1 MRGAFRVE
9 VALAGSVR
17 HAADGHTFL
26 PIPSPNFLISLRFR
40 SIRTPAELLLRFS
53 GQSFFSRQPLM
64 PQSLSPSSNASP
76 RSLRCLTAV
85 AALAASA
92 GAAWWLWVARPPPP
106 PSPPFVFRDGFEDP
120 TKTDDLFPGDATQ
133 PKKAPQQAPTGS
145 TGNTVAVTTERAHS
159 GRSALKFIA
168 APFDGRKASEAD
180 IEREG
185 LRFVK
190 GDDVWFS
197 AWYWLE
203 GTSEAST
210 VFLWDLESTALRNTP
225 GRRLFLQDGEMVASD
240 LGKWWTSKK
249 FRAATG
255 APKFPKDRWVEV
267 KIHLYLSDG
276 ADGRMQV
283 WQDRVKVLDEAG
295 KTLPRAK
302 TVYDRIQVGVTANTG
317 RTTTQTLFVDDVVLS
332 NRPL

>member
-1 MRGAFRVE
+1 
-9 VALAGSVR
+9 
-17 HAADGHTFL
+17 
-26 PIPSPNFLISLRFR
+26 
-40 SIRTPAELLLRFS
+40 
-53 GQSFFSRQPLM
+53 M
-64 PQSLSPSSNASP
+64 PQSLSPFSSASP
-76 RSLRCLTAV
+76 RWLRRLTAV
-85 AALAASA
+85 GAFSALAAIA
-92 GAAWWLWVARPPPP
+92 GAAWWLWAARPLPP
-106 PSPPFVFRDGFEDP
+106 PSPPFVFSDGFEDP
-120 TKTDDLFPGDATQ
+120 TKTDDLFPGDATRL
-133 PKKAPQQAPTGS
+133 KTASHQALEGS
-145 TGNTVAVTTERAHS
+145 ASNTVAVTTERAHS
-159 GRSALKFIA
+159 GRNALKFIA
-168 APFDGRKASEAD
+168 APFDGKKPSEAEIQRD
-180 IEREG
+180 G

-190 GDDVWFS
+190 GDDLWFS

-210 VFLWDLESTALRNTP
+210 VFLWDIESTALRNTP

-295 KTLPRAK
+295 KTLPRAT

>member
-1 MRGAFRVE
+1 
-9 VALAGSVR
+9 
-17 HAADGHTFL
+17 
-26 PIPSPNFLISLRFR
+26 
-40 SIRTPAELLLRFS
+40 
-53 GQSFFSRQPLM
+53 M
-64 PQSLSPSSNASP
+64 PQTLSPSSSASP

-85 AALAASA
+85 GAFVALAASA
-92 GAAWWLWVARPPPP
+92 GTAWWLWAAPPLPP

-120 TKTDDLFPGDATQ
+120 TKTDDLFPGDAT
-133 PKKAPQQAPTGS
+133 PLKNAPHQALAVSP
-145 TGNTVAVTTERAHS
+145 GNTVAVTTERAHS
-159 GRSALKFIA
+159 GRHALKFIA
-168 APFDGRKASEAD
+168 APFDGKKTSEAD

-225 GRRLFLQDGEMVASD
+225 GRRLFLRDGEMVASD
-240 LGKWWTSKK
+240 LGKWWTAKK
-249 FRAATG
+249 FRASEG

-283 WQDRVKVLDEAG
+283 WQDQIKVLDEAG

-302 TVYDRIQVGVTANTG
+302 TVYDRMQVGVTANTG
-317 RTTTQTLFVDDVVLS
+317 RTTAQTLFVDDVVLS